1 MNETSVDTFASEGC
15 SQVLNR
21 NLPLS
26 DSLSTSVPECGKME
40 GHAIQLASEKV
51 SEKSSPSENQS
62 PSLEDDSS
70 SSCIPEDIGDVAKQ
84 MDKLSVHPDESVT
97 SIKKS
102 SAESSPASINRGP
115 EEYQLKW
122 IMWHD
127 HKTPIITQNQ
137 NGPCPLIAIA
147 NILLLRGKMKLSS
160 NASTITA
167 EELLTHVA
175 NNIVESRPE
184 ENSEEIMRN
193 FEQNMHDAMSLLPQL
208 HSGLDVN
215 IKFTGVN
222 HFEFTEAC
230 TVFDLLDI
238 SLYHGWVVDPQ
249 ATETVQALGNMG
261 YNQLVEM
268 IIQDKMADDSS
279 KVTKA
284 LLAEQFLES
293 SASQLTYHGLCE
305 LNSVMADNELAVLFR
320 NNHFSTIFKRR
331 VPTRSRESKQSIE
344 QVQNEL
350 FLLVTDQGFLH
361 EFNVVW
367 EMLCNI
373 EGDSMFVDSAFKN
386 VPPKSAPEF
395 SPAPNTMS
403 QIDQDYMVALALQE
417 DMQRLDDSWEDVKKS
432 HPDED
437 LSELSD
443 EELARL
449 IHKKEM
455 EGAAEQER
463 VNKQLAEQSQQPTTV
478 GNQASPTCS
487 CNSSDCSHRPPV
499 CAVETCTPNPS
510 GSPTSSSHK
519 KNACSVL

>member
-1 MNETSVDTFASEGC
+1 MDESSLDIHPAKGFTDEVGNCQPSVLQSE
-15 SQVLNR
+15 
-21 NLPLS
+21 
-26 DSLSTSVPECGKME
+26 
-40 GHAIQLASEKV
+40 
-51 SEKSSPSENQS
+51 
-62 PSLEDDSS
+62 SS
-70 SSCIPEDIGDVAKQ
+70 SSNSSPAEMGRTAIASAINEGDTQSSGAHTAKSISPASPDSTELKVQICTSQEDGVLETTAQKMNSLSIEPVASSEANIK
-84 MDKLSVHPDESVT
+84 T
-97 SIKKS
+97 SKKS
-102 SAESSPASINRGP
+102 SSESSPVSSSKGP

-122 IMWHD
+122 IMWHE

-147 NILLLRGKMKLSS
+147 NILLLRGKMKLSA
-160 NASTITA
+160 NASSITS

-184 ENSEEIMRN
+184 DNSEEIMRN

-215 IKFTGVN
+215 VKFTGVT

-249 ATETVQALGNMG
+249 ATETVTALGHMG

-268 IIQDKMADDSS
+268 IIQDKMADDST
-279 KVTKA
+279 KVTRA

-305 LNSVMADNELAVLFR
+305 LNSVMADNELAVIFR

-331 VPTRSRESKQSIE
+331 VPTSSRQQSTQ

-361 EFNVVW
+361 EYNVVW
-367 EMLCNI
+367 EMFCNI
-373 EGDSMFVDSAFKN
+373 EGDSMFVDSDFKN
-386 VPPKSAPEF
+386 VPPKTTSDF
-395 SPAPNTMS
+395 SPAATTMS
-403 QIDQDYMVALALQE
+403 QIDQD
-417 DMQRLDDSWEDVKKS
+417 
-432 HPDED
+432 
-437 LSELSD
+437 

-449 IHKKEM
+449 LHKQELD
-455 EGAAEQER
+455 GVAEEER
-463 VNKQLAEQSQQPTTV
+463 VNKQLLEQTQQAPLKSS
-478 GNQASPTCS
+478 QASPPCS
-487 CNSSDCSHRPPV
+487 CNPSECNHGTPV
-499 CAVETCTPNPS
+499 RSVETCSPNPA

>member
-1 MNETSVDTFASEGC
+1 MKCHPSKTASESTSSVTATESSHRGNERLC
-15 SQVLNR
+15 KPDDIGAVCDAPPDHDTTASLTRTPPENCPPNVNE
-21 NLPLS
+21 
-26 DSLSTSVPECGKME
+26 LSTQMSTL
-40 GHAIQLASEKV
+40 AIQ
-51 SEKSSPSENQS
+51 P
-62 PSLEDDSS
+62 DDSA
-70 SSCIPEDIGDVAKQ
+70 VA
-84 MDKLSVHPDESVT
+84 V
-97 SIKKS
+97 KKV
-102 SAESSPASINRGP
+102 SAESSPISISKGP

-122 IMWHD
+122 ITWHD

-147 NILLLRGKMKLSS
+147 NILLLRGKMKLPSS
-160 NASTITA
+160 ASSINA

-184 ENSEEIMRN
+184 ENSEEILCN

-215 IKFTGVN
+215 VKFTGVN

-249 ATETVQALGNMG
+249 ATESVKALGHMG

-279 KVTKA
+279 KVTRA
-284 LLAEQFLES
+284 LVAEQFLES

-305 LNSVMADNELAVLFR
+305 LNSVMTDNELAVLFR

-331 VPTRSRESKQSIE
+331 VPPSKQNPDL
-344 QVQNEL
+344 VQNEL

-361 EFNVVW
+361 EYNVVW

-373 EGDSMFVDSAFKN
+373 EGDSMFVDSAFKTI
-386 VPPKSAPEF
+386 PPKAASDF
-395 SPAPNTMS
+395 SPAVPTMS

-417 DMQRLDDSWEDVKKS
+417 DMQRLDESWEDVKKL

-449 IHKKEM
+449 LYQKEM
-455 EGAAEQER
+455 DGVAEEER
-463 VNKQLAEQSQQPTTV
+463 ANKQSEQMQQPPV
-478 GNQASPTCS
+478 KGSQAPKSCP
-487 CNSSDCSHRPPV
+487 CNSSECNHHSPV
-499 CAVETCTPNPS
+499 CNVDPCPSNAS

>member
-403 QIDQDYMVALALQE
+403 QIDQD
-417 DMQRLDDSWEDVKKS
+417 
-432 HPDED
+432 
-437 LSELSD
+437 